1 MLAHAESA
9 FVPYL
14 GFSGV
19 LLAQLELD
27 PNLRELEILL
37 VAKRTGVEY
46 EWIQH
51 VGISNALGIDDAQ
64 IAAVERGDLNAACLD
79 PEARAVLS
87 FASEVL
93 EQPRVD
99 DEVFAALAD
108 RLGRFRCRR
117 VQH

>member
-27 PNLRELEILL
+27 PN
-37 VAKRTGVEY
+37 
-46 EWIQH
+46 
-51 VGISNALGIDDAQ
+51 
-64 IAAVERGDLNAACLD
+64 LD